1 MDIYIGNLPS
11 QLGPAELKK
20 VVNSVLLPNSFRE
33 FVRRLVSKNEK
44 LTFSEFD
51 VIESQIEG
59 NTIRFAHG
67 VIMPDS
73 VGRRLLQRMDHLTF
87 KGKSLCVREYT
98 TRSESNDRRRK
109 KPQNLYAVKS
119 YNRRHKDR
127 RLRLDH

>member
-20 VVNSVLLPNSFRE
+20 VVNTVLLPNNFKE
-33 FVRRLVSKNEK
+33 IVRRFVSKNDR

-51 VIESQIEG
+51 VIESQVAG

-73 VGRRLLQRMDHLTF
+73 VGRRLLQRMDHLTLQ
-87 KGKSLCVREYT
+87 GKSLLVREYT
-98 TRSESNDRRRK
+98 MRNESNDRRRK
-109 KPQNLYAVKS
+109 KSQNLYAVKS

-127 RLRLDH
+127 RLCLEH